1 MTNPGPKPS
10 EDDINRLEKA
20 AWDSKTDLV
29 LVWYRDRAE
38 MFRQRLRET
47 ERAWQLDRKKP
58 TVEPEPC
65 VWRKSPETDLWE
77 TTCKAELVFNAPAH
91 RWIACPHCGAPLKVE
106 R

>member
-1 MTNPGPKPS
+1 
-10 EDDINRLEKA
+10 
-20 AWDSKTDLV
+20 
-29 LVWYRDRAE
+29 

-65 VWRKSPETDLWE
+65 VWRDIDSAPKDGTEILVGSASLGPVVVKWKEGRSTMRDTDWMVSWDGDYLASEPYGWM
-77 TTCKAELVFNAPAH
+77 P
-91 RWIACPHCGAPLKVE
+91 IPAPLKVE